1 MRLIAAGVVRE
12 WEPKLEDVIW
22 ERTSSAWRWLEGLTE
37 WRCTRNLYTRPTTGS
52 YRRFAHILQHN
63 RQANR
68 HHDPSGPKHPRSR
81 GVHCQ
86 PSATTI
92 FRLRRYTRWTQES
105 VGPLSA
111 RAACSNDMK
120 WDRPCLVASLA
131 TQVAISRRVDRYKHP
146 LRGRAKRWKARE
158 QKADLER
165 IDAND
170 LVLTHALPYRRF
182 VRCCSLALRF
192 LIPS

>member
-12 WEPKLEDVIW
+12 CKPKLEDVIW

-37 WRCTRNLYTRPTTGS
+37 WRCTRNLYTRPATGS

-81 GVHCQ
+81 GLHCQ

-92 FRLRRYTRWTQES
+92 FRLRWYTRWTQES
-105 VGPLSA
+105 VGTLSA
-111 RAACSNDMK
+111 RAACSTTWNGTPPLFGRFAGYTSRHIEESRQVQARITEGAPRGG
-120 WDRPCLVASLA
+120 RPESK
-131 TQVAISRRVDRYKHP
+131 T
-146 LRGRAKRWKARE
+146 
-158 QKADLER
+158 DLER

-170 LVLTHALPYRRF
+170 LVLTRALPYRRF
-182 VRCCSLALRF
+182 VRHRCCSR
-192 LIPS
+192 PSAS